1 MTKFM
6 TSESI
11 RNNGIVYRKW
21 RKYFVTDEVKKSSSL
36 SVERRCILD
45 AQVSMEN
52 NEVEKD
58 WKSVNQK
65 LSIQ

>member
-1 MTKFM
+1 M

-52 NEVEKD
+52 NKVEKD
-58 WKSVNQK
+58 
-65 LSIQ
+65 

>member
-1 MTKFM
+1 M

-11 RNNGIVYRKW
+11 RNNGIVHRKW

-52 NEVEKD
+52 NKVEKD